1 MNAVFAIIG
10 LYALAT
16 FILVFVYEK
25 PKKNRKKITGRGGDF
40 ES

>member
-1 MNAVFAIIG
+1 MNAAFAIIG
-10 LYALAT
+10 LYAVAT
-16 FILVFVYEK
+16 IFLVFVYEK

>member
-16 FILVFVYEK
+16 IILVFVYEK
-25 PKKNRKKITGRGGDF
+25 EKKNRKKITGRGGDF

>member
-10 LYALAT
+10 LYAVAT
-16 FILVFVYEK
+16 IVLVFVYEK

>member
-10 LYALAT
+10 LYAVAT
-16 FILVFVYEK
+16 IILVFVYEK